1 MNGKDNFIR
10 LKPEVSP
17 GYDVDRTK
25 LLRAEKKE
33 KMYPLLIR
41 APYGYAGELVLDANP
56 AALKTLPN
64 ADAMAFGFGGLFFLT
79 LGCTGLGLFFFGDF
93 LGSWARYR
101 TTLELSALFSAFIPA
116 VMSLLAVAAI
126 VGFLR
131 VILTKEF
138 ARPTIF
144 NRRTGTVIQ
153 MQGAKRVEARW
164 KDLQP
169 YIEEIRIVHAAGGSA
184 VDNFH
189 LVEPAE
195 GGRTARNLIEVKLH
209 AGGTD
214 VAAMYYRFLSDYMDG
229 KWEDLPEIY
238 LLGGIRLPLWRE
250 FRQHRLSFW
259 FATRDWADR
268 SRENKL
274 WMSLLIPLW
283 TAGWWPMYIFS
294 FIGGRMGWV
303 PQLSEEDLSGTDWE
317 ESKDGP
323 VPAALA
329 DKIRARTLHPDE
341 KRLYIVSFVLGLFL
355 WIWLSIWL
363 FQNMI
368 LWLFGFE

>member
-1 MNGKDNFIR
+1 
-10 LKPEVSP
+10 
-17 GYDVDRTK
+17 
-25 LLRAEKKE
+25 
-33 KMYPLLIR
+33 
-41 APYGYAGELVLDANP
+41 
-56 AALKTLPN
+56 
-64 ADAMAFGFGGLFFLT
+64 
-79 LGCTGLGLFFFGDF
+79 
-93 LGSWARYR
+93 
-101 TTLELSALFSAFIPA
+101 
-116 VMSLLAVAAI
+116 
-126 VGFLR
+126 
-131 VILTKEF
+131 
-138 ARPTIF
+138 
-144 NRRTGTVIQ
+144 
-153 MQGAKRVEARW
+153 
-164 KDLQP
+164 
-169 YIEEIRIVHAAGGSA
+169 
-184 VDNFH
+184 
-189 LVEPAE
+189 
-195 GGRTARNLIEVKLH
+195 
-209 AGGTD
+209 
-214 VAAMYYRFLSDYMDG
+214 MYYRFLSDYMDG

-303 PQLSEEDLSGTDWE
+303 PQLSEEDLSGTECD

-329 DKIRARTLHPDE
+329 DKIRTRTLHPDE

>member
-1 MNGKDNFIR
+1 MLVPEWKR
-10 LKPEVSP
+10 PEPELKFTREQRKRNLCARKNPLRVMPRDKRRSVHAVAGTNRSVLRVHPEAIEIGVS
-17 GYDVDRTK
+17 T
-25 LLRAEKKE
+25 
-33 KMYPLLIR
+33 
-41 APYGYAGELVLDANP
+41 GEGVAKYLGFFGVLVLAVS
-56 AALKTLPN
+56 LLVIRT
-64 ADAMAFGFGGLFFLT
+64 AFLVSSDLSILFVA
-79 LGCTGLGLFFFGDF
+79 GMV
-93 LGSWARYR
+93 
-101 TTLELSALFSAFIPA
+101 A
-116 VMSLLAVAAI
+116 VMGMLMVAM
-126 VGFLR
+126 
-131 VILTKEF
+131 VIGCVWVIRKKEF
-138 ARPTIF
+138 ARPTVF
-144 NRRTGTVIQ
+144 NRRTGTVVQ
-153 MQGAKRVEARW
+153 MQGTKRVEARW
-164 KDLQP
+164 RDLQP

-209 AGGTD
+209 AGSAKI
-214 VAAMYYRFLSDYMDG
+214 AAMYYLFLSDYMAG

-250 FRQHRLSFW
+250 YRQHRLSFW

-303 PQLSEEDLSGTDWE
+303 PQLSEEDLSGTEWE

-329 DKIRARTLHPDE
+329 DKIRTRTLHPDE

-355 WIWLSIWL
+355 WIWLSNWFL
-363 FQNMI
+363 QNI
-368 LWLFGFE
+368 FS

>member
-1 MNGKDNFIR
+1 MNGEDKFVR

-17 GYDVDRTK
+17 GYDVDRNRP
-25 LLRAEKKE
+25 LRAEKKE

-41 APYGYAGELVLDANP
+41 APYGYAGELVLGANP
-56 AALKTLPN
+56 AAMKTLPN
-64 ADAMAFGFGGLFFLT
+64 ADAMAFGFGVIMFSALLSVGVA
-79 LGCTGLGLFFFGDF
+79 LFFFNNLIEVWVRYSAGFSAASVLIVVVLVVMVLLAILAF
-93 LGSWARYR
+93 LGCVR
-101 TTLELSALFSAFIPA
+101 I
-116 VMSLLAVAAI
+116 I
-126 VGFLR
+126 LR
-131 VILTKEF
+131 KEF

-144 NRRTGTVIQ
+144 NRRAGTVVQ
-153 MQGAKRVEARW
+153 MQGAKRVEANWR
-164 KDLQP
+164 DLQP
-169 YIEEIRIVHAAGGSA
+169 YLEEIRIVHAAGGSA

-209 AGGTD
+209 AGSARI
-214 VAAMYYRFLSDYMDG
+214 AAMYYRFLSDYMDG

-303 PQLSEEDLSGTDWE
+303 PQLSEEDLSGTEWD

-329 DKIRARTLHPDE
+329 DKIRTRTLHPDE

>member
-1 MNGKDNFIR
+1 MNGEDKFVR

-17 GYDVDRTK
+17 GYDVDRTRP
-25 LLRAEKKE
+25 LRVKRKE

-41 APYGYAGELVLDANP
+41 APHGYAGELVLSANP
-56 AALKTLPN
+56 IAMRTLPN
-64 ADAMAFGFGGLFFLT
+64 ADAVGLAFGMIIFVAFLGICFALFFLSA
-79 LGCTGLGLFFFGDF
+79 FFD
-93 LGSWARYR
+93 
-101 TTLELSALFSAFIPA
+101 LSALYRKDLNLSILFVAGMVA
-116 VMSLLAVAAI
+116 VMGMLMVAM
-126 VGFLR
+126 
-131 VILTKEF
+131 VIGCVWVIRKKEF
-138 ARPTIF
+138 ARPTVF
-144 NRRTGTVIQ
+144 NRRTGTVVQ
-153 MQGAKRVEARW
+153 MQGTKRVEARW
-164 KDLQP
+164 RDLQP

-209 AGGTD
+209 AGSARI
-214 VAAMYYRFLSDYMDG
+214 AAMYYRFLSDYMDG

-317 ESKDGP
+317 KSKDGP

-329 DKIRARTLHPDE
+329 DKIRTRTLHPDE

-355 WIWLSIWL
+355 WIWLSNWFL
-363 FQNMI
+363 QNI
-368 LWLFGFE
+368 FS